1 MMAMVADLQ
10 PVTDVLTTGLRLSV
24 PLVFAALGGTLSERA
39 GVFNVALEG
48 CLLAGAFGA
57 ACGSLIFMSAYAGL
71 GMGVAAAVLV
81 GCTLALLAVK
91 LGVNQ
96 LVAGLALNILVLGLT
111 SYLSRIVFSGSR
123 AVTGFLPYKIAV
135 LSEIPLVGP
144 LLFSQDILTDLMAA
158 AVVMLWWMLWKTP
171 WGLVL
176 RAIGENPAAVDS
188 AGIAVDRARI
198 MAVVAGCA
206 IAGLGGCFL
215 VLSQV
220 FMFTEHMSAGKGFL
234 ALAAVILG
242 RWNPAGALAACL
254 LFGLCDALQLRL
266 QFSRPDVPY
275 QLFSMVP
282 FVASFVALVLFS
294 RRVKPPAA
302 IGIKYERGGR

>member
-1 MMAMVADLQ
+1 MFSDLQ
-10 PVTDVLTTGLRLSV
+10 ALTDFLSTGLRLSI

-57 ACGSLIFMSAYAGL
+57 ALGSFVFISPYAGL
-71 GMGVAAAVLV
+71 LTGIGMALLV
-81 GCTLALLAVK
+81 GGLLAILAVR

-111 SYLSRIVFSGSR
+111 SYLSRLLLTGDGRRIVE
-123 AVTGFLPYKIAV
+123 GFAPYPVPFLAD
-135 LSEIPLVGP
+135 IPLLGP
-144 LLFSQDILTDLMAA
+144 LLFKQDVMTYLMYATVA
-158 AVVMLWWMLWKTP
+158 LSWWMLWKTP

-176 RAIGENPAAVDS
+176 RAVGENPRAVDT
-188 AGIAVDRARI
+188 AGMAVDRARI
-198 MAVVAGCA
+198 IAVLAGCA
-206 IAGLGGCFL
+206 VAGLGGCYL

-220 FMFTEHMSAGKGFL
+220 FLFTEHMSAGKGFL

-242 RWNPAGALAACL
+242 RWNPLGALAACL

-266 QFSRPDVPY
+266 QFGQPDVPY
-275 QLFSMVP
+275 QLFSIVP
-282 FVASFVALVLFS
+282 FVASFLALVLFS
-294 RRVKPPAA
+294 GKVKPPAS
-302 IGIKYERGGR
+302 IGIRYERGGK

>member
-1 MMAMVADLQ
+1 MNIFADLQ
-10 PVTDVLTTGLRLSV
+10 SLTDFLTTGLRLSV
-24 PLVFAALGGTLSERA
+24 PLVFAALGGALSERA

-57 ACGSLIFMSAYAGL
+57 AFGSFLFLSAYAGV
-71 GMGVAAAVLV
+71 GMGVGAALCV
-81 GCTLALLAVK
+81 GCVLAFLAVK

-123 AVTGFLPYKIAV
+123 SVQGFAPI
-135 LSEIPLVGP
+135 EIPLLSDIPLIGR
-144 LLFSQDILTDLMAA
+144 LLFAQDILTYAMYV
-158 AVVMLWWMLWKTP
+158 AVAVLWWMLWKTP

-176 RAIGENPAAVDS
+176 RAVGENPRAVDS

-198 MAVVAGCA
+198 LAVIAGCA

-242 RWNPAGALAACL
+242 RWNPVGALAACL

-266 QFSRPDVPY
+266 QFSEPDVPY

-282 FVASFVALVLFS
+282 FVASFIALVLFS
-294 RRVKPPAA
+294 GRVRPPAA
-302 IGIKYERGGR
+302 IGVKYERGGK